1 MLHIIGI
8 IFFCILCVCI
18 GAGIGGFYMGHK
30 YCVELI
36 NTRNIA
42 NKHLQT
48 VGLYDMWMSLPHD
61 AIINYLNEKKMHNIV
76 IYGFATLG
84 QRLYYELKD
93 SRVNIVGVIDRNPRI
108 KIPDVNVSN
117 TITQD
122 KNVVVNA
129 VIVTAIFSFDAIKKD
144 LEENGYTNVISLYEI
159 LYDIKSS
166 NGIQKNAGRR
176 T

>member
-8 IFFCILCVCI
+8 IFLCILCVGV
-18 GAGIGGFYMGHK
+18 GAVTGGFYMGHK
-30 YCVELI
+30 YSVELV

-42 NKHLQT
+42 NKHLQML
-48 VGLYDMWMSLPHD
+48 GLYDMWMSLPHD

-93 SRVNIVGVIDRNPRI
+93 SKINIVDVIDRNPRI
-108 KIPDVNVSN
+108 KIPDVNVNN
-117 TITQD
+117 TITHD
-122 KNVVVNA
+122 KNLVVNA
-129 VIVTAIFSFDAIKKD
+129 VIVTAIFSFDSIKKK

-159 LYDIKSS
+159 LYDIKRS
-166 NGIQKNAGRR
+166 NGIQ
-176 T
+176 

>member
-8 IFFCILCVCI
+8 IFLCILCVGV
-18 GAGIGGFYMGHK
+18 GAVIGGFYMGHK
-30 YCVELI
+30 YSVELV

-42 NKHLQT
+42 NKHLQML
-48 VGLYDMWMSLPHD
+48 GLYDMWMSLPHD

-93 SRVNIVGVIDRNPRI
+93 SKINIVDVIDRNPRI
-108 KIPDVNVSN
+108 KIPDVNVNN
-117 TITQD
+117 TITHD
-122 KNVVVNA
+122 KNLVVSA
-129 VIVTAIFSFDAIKKD
+129 VIVTAIFSFDSIKKN

-159 LYDIKSS
+159 LYDIKRS
-166 NGIQKNAGRR
+166 NGIQ
-176 T
+176 